1 MVTLSSFLPPVGP
14 CLSPGDMATPCLA
27 CPSAGGVLYYIV
39 VLILWE
45 CRSCQHL
52 ENPHHLGG
60 CWVTLPNI
68 NLKHCLLRWKKR
80 AYPRIMSIRR
90 RLKRLII
97 YPVRTIAA
105 YRRPG
110 LYVGCV
116 TVKYQNRS
124 NTKRNAPI
132 SSTNHRL
139 YGRNNSPRSAFRHP
153 NRQNT
158 QHFE

>member
-1 MVTLSSFLPPVGP
+1 MGP
-14 CLSPGDMATPCLA
+14 CLSPGDTATPCLA
-27 CPSAGGVLYYIV
+27 CPSVGGVLYYIV
-39 VLILWE
+39 VLTLWE

-90 RLKRLII
+90 RLRRLKI

-124 NTKRNAPI
+124 NTKRIVPI

>member
-1 MVTLSSFLPPVGP
+1 MGP
-14 CLSPGDMATPCLA
+14 CLSPGDTGTPCLA
-27 CPSAGGVLYYIV
+27 CPSVGGVLYYIV
-39 VLILWE
+39 VLTLWE

-52 ENPHHLGG
+52 ENPRHLGG

-90 RLKRLII
+90 RLRRLKI

-124 NTKRNAPI
+124 NTKRIVPV

-139 YGRNNSPRSAFRHP
+139 YGRNNSPRSTFRHP

>member
-1 MVTLSSFLPPVGP
+1 MVTLSGFSLPVGACLGP
-14 CLSPGDMATPCLA
+14 GDTGTRHLACLSIGAI
-27 CPSAGGVLYYIV
+27 LYYIV
-39 VLILWE
+39 VLTLREW
-45 CRSCQHL
+45 RSCQHP
-52 ENPHHLGG
+52 ENPRRLGG

-80 AYPRIMSIRR
+80 VYPRIMSIRR
-90 RLKRLII
+90 WLKRLKT

-105 YRRPG
+105 CRRPG

-124 NTKRNAPI
+124 NTKPI
-132 SSTNHRL
+132 VLVSSTISRI
-139 YGRNNSPRSAFRHP
+139 YGRDNSRRSTVRHP
-153 NRQNT
+153 NRQNA